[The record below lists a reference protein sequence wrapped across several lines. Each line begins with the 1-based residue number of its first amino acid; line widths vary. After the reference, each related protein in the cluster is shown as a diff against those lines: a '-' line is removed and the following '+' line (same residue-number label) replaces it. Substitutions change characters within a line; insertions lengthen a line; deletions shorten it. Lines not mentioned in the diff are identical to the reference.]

1 MDLFGQKMW
10 GVFGFCPKMVF
21 VSDVVWKKVG
31 EKFEE
36 RQEKAIF
43 LYRQKSTAT
52 LATQD
57 CQRIRQAYSKLL
69 LGLL

>member
-36 RQEKAIF
+36 RQEKAMF

-52 LATQD
+52 LAKQD
-57 CQRIRQAYSKLL
+57 CQRDKTSINHLKE
-69 LGLL
+69 